1 MSITKQKNG
10 TYSVRIRWTDKQG
23 KRREKTKTKFETKT
37 LAKHWERQATLDA
50 EAGKFDG
57 VTTDLTVNELV
68 DMYLQEY
75 VRGKRLS
82 TTSKVARSFEMYVLI
97 PKWFDN
103 VKVAKLSKV
112 ELQRWVNWLAGQFS
126 SYKRKVD
133 HFRKALDI
141 AVSYELL
148 ESNPLNDVRYPTAV
162 PKPDRS
168 YRVEFYDR
176 QQLQT
181 FMQAVQDKY
190 DNAINYHKYA
200 YLRLLAFTGMRNGE
214 VRALEWSDIH
224 LEDNEPHII
233 VSKTTSETT
242 GHGVVINP
250 PKTKAGNRKVMLDE
264 KTAGILRHWRATQG
278 QQMMKRGISA
288 NGIVWTNQRLDNRI
302 SGNQPRSW
310 LLSAIRDADVPQ
322 INIHGLRHTYI
333 TLAVQ
338 AGMDIKTLQSQVG
351 HDDVKTTL
359 AIYATVTDEMRSKTA
374 HIFTQLVSF

>member
-50 EAGKFDG
+50 DAGKFDG

-82 TTSKVARSFEMYVLI
+82 TTSKVARSFEMYVLT

-112 ELQRWVNWLAGQFS
+112 ELQRWINWLAGQFS

-162 PKPDRS
+162 SKPDRS

-176 QQLQT
+176 QQLQS

-214 VRALEWSDIH
+214 VRALTWSDIH
-224 LEDNEPHII
+224 LEVNEPHII

-264 KTAGILRHWRATQG
+264 KTAGILRH
-278 QQMMKRGISA
+278 
-288 NGIVWTNQRLDNRI
+288 
-302 SGNQPRSW
+302 
-310 LLSAIRDADVPQ
+310 
-322 INIHGLRHTYI
+322 
-333 TLAVQ
+333 
-338 AGMDIKTLQSQVG
+338 
-351 HDDVKTTL
+351 
-359 AIYATVTDEMRSKTA
+359 
-374 HIFTQLVSF
+374 